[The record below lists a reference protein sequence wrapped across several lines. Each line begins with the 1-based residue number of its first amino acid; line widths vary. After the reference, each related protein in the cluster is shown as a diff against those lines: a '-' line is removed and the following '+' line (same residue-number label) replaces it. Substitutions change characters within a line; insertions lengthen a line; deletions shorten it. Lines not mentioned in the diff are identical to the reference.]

1 MTFTY
6 LIALRRGLLGRGHAA
21 NAHATAEPLMAETV
35 PILIDTDMGVDDAA
49 AICLA
54 LASPELD
61 VRAIV
66 GVGGNVDAAQ
76 ATINIGRLL
85 AAMKPPVMPVV
96 GRGMDQ
102 PAGGLADRRALFGE
116 DGLGGCEF
124 PSPDQSRVAEFSA
137 VYKDAIEEAKGEL
150 VVVALGPLT
159 NIAAMLDQSPDL
171 MRRIRHLHLTGG
183 AVWAQGDASPASEFN
198 FHKDPTAA
206 AKVMASRLP
215 ITVTPL
221 DVTRLVC
228 FDESHA
234 AHLAASGYRTGEV
247 LSRLMRFPIEQDI
260 DPGYGKCH
268 LADAV
273 TIGSLLWPGLFLKTR
288 MRLEIVIEGP
298 QAGRSRPALGGAAEE
313 RIDLLTAINAVDFQE
328 NLLESLCHEA
338 FVV

>member
-1 MTFTY
+1 MTITY
-6 LIALRRGLLGRGHAA
+6 LIAPRHSLPAQGQTA

-54 LASPELD
+54 LASPGLD

-66 GVGGNVDAAQ
+66 SVGGNVDANQ

-102 PAGGLADRRALFGE
+102 PSGDLPDRRALFGE
-116 DGLGGCEF
+116 DGLGGCDL
-124 PSPDQSRVAEFSA
+124 PLPDQSKVAKFSA
-137 VYKDAIEEAKGEL
+137 VYQKAIDDAKGEL

-159 NIAAMLDQSPDL
+159 NIAALLERTPDL
-171 MRRIRHLHLTGG
+171 LRRIKHLHLTGG

-198 FHKDPTAA
+198 FHKDPSAA
-206 AKVMASRLP
+206 ARVLSSRLP

-247 LSRLMRFPIEQDI
+247 LSRLMRYPIEQDV

-273 TIGSLLWPGLFLKTR
+273 TVGSLLWPGLFLKTR
-288 MRLEIVIEGP
+288 MRLEIVTEGP
-298 QAGRSRPALGGAAEE
+298 QAGRSKPALGGVAEE

>member
-1 MTFTY
+1 
-6 LIALRRGLLGRGHAA
+6 
-21 NAHATAEPLMAETV
+21 MAETV

-54 LASPELD
+54 LASPGLD

-66 GVGGNVDAAQ
+66 GVGGNVNAAQ
-76 ATINIGRLL
+76 ATINISRLL
-85 AAMKPPVMPVV
+85 AAIKPPVIPVV

-102 PAGGLADRRALFGE
+102 TAGGLVDRRALFGD
-116 DGLGGCEF
+116 DGLGGCELA
-124 PSPDQSRVAEFSA
+124 SPDQSKVAEFSA
-137 VYKDAIEEAKGEL
+137 VYQDAIEEAKGEL

-159 NIAAMLDQSPDL
+159 NIAAMLDRSPEL
-171 MRRIRHLHLTGG
+171 MRRIKHLHLTGG

-198 FHKDPTAA
+198 FHKDTTAA
-206 AKVMASRLP
+206 AKVLSSRLP
-215 ITVTPL
+215 ISVTPL

-247 LSRLMRFPIEQDI
+247 LSRLMRFPIEQDV

-273 TIGSLLWPGLFLKTR
+273 TVGSLLWPGLFLKTR
-288 MRLEIVIEGP
+288 MRLEIVTEGP
-298 QAGRSRPALGGAAEE
+298 QAGRSKPALGGAAEE